1 MRYRRVWILLISLMV
16 VFLCT
21 VSFAAETGTYQIV
34 PGKDDNAYLVNT
46 TTGAVWVLTYR
57 TLPTGREPVAIPYKF
72 IKFSPQNYKSFL
84 IEDIPGAF
92 IKLSPHN
99 YKEFLSDDAPPT
111 PGKVKERVDDGK

>member
-1 MRYRRVWILLISLMV
+1 MIRYRGVSILLICLIV

-21 VSFAAETGTYQIV
+21 VSFAAEIGTYQIV
-34 PGKDDNAYLVNT
+34 SGKDDNAYLVNT

-72 IKFSPQNYKSFL
+72 IKFSPQNYKNFL
-84 IEDIPGAF
+84 IEDIPGSF

-99 YKEFLSDDAPPT
+99 YKEFIEEDAPAT
-111 PGKVKERVDDGK
+111 SEKVK

>member
-1 MRYRRVWILLISLMV
+1 MA

-21 VSFAAETGTYQIV
+21 VSFAAEIGTYQIV

-46 TTGAVWVLTYR
+46 MTGAVWVLTYR

>member
-1 MRYRRVWILLISLMV
+1 MRYRGVQILLICLMA

-21 VSFAAETGTYQIV
+21 VSFAAEIGTYQIV

-46 TTGAVWVLTYR
+46 MTGAVWVLTYR

-92 IKLSPHN
+92 IKLSPS
-99 YKEFLSDDAPPT
+99 KEFLSEDAPAT

>member
-1 MRYRRVWILLISLMV
+1 MRYRGVWILLISLMV

-21 VSFAAETGTYQIV
+21 VSFAAEIGTYQIV

-46 TTGAVWVLTYR
+46 MTGAVWVLTYR

>member
-1 MRYRRVWILLISLMV
+1 MKYRGGQILLMSLIM

-21 VSFAAETGTYQIV
+21 VSFAGEIGTYQIV

-46 TTGAVWVLTYR
+46 MTGAVWVLTYR

-84 IEDIPGAF
+84 IEDVPGAF

-99 YKEFLSDDAPPT
+99 YKEFLSDDAPVT

>member
-1 MRYRRVWILLISLMV
+1 MRYRGVQILLICLMA

-21 VSFAAETGTYQIV
+21 VSLAAEIGTYQIV

-46 TTGAVWVLTYR
+46 MTGAVWVLTYR

>member
-1 MRYRRVWILLISLMV
+1 MIRYRGVSILLICLIV

-21 VSFAAETGTYQIV
+21 VSFAAEIGTYQIV
-34 PGKDDNAYLVNT
+34 SGKDDNAYLVNT

-72 IKFSPQNYKSFL
+72 IKFSPQNYKNFL
-84 IEDIPGAF
+84 IEDIPGSF

-99 YKEFLSDDAPPT
+99 YKEFIEEDTSPT
-111 PGKVKERVDDGK
+111 SGKVK

>member
-1 MRYRRVWILLISLMV
+1 MRYRGVQILLICLMA

-21 VSFAAETGTYQIV
+21 VSFAAEIGTYQIV

-46 TTGAVWVLTYR
+46 MTGAVWVLTYR